1 MCAKL
6 GRAVRYNPL
15 IAASYLLAMTWD
27 FHCHR
32 SRKPKNVLIVIPFF
46 IEIDIA
52 FDFAIEI
59 GIDIEIDILFPSCH
73 PLLHRGWGED
83 KKK

>member
-1 MCAKL
+1 MLNSVAL
-6 GRAVRYNPL
+6 SATISVAFL
-15 IAASYLLAMTWD
+15 STED

-32 SRKPKNVLIVIPFF
+32 SRKPKNVLIVIRFF

-59 GIDIEIDILFPSCH
+59 DIDIDILFPSCH
-73 PLLHRGWGED
+73 PLLHRGLG
-83 KKK
+83 